1 MSEFRRR
8 LLLKN
13 ANKGSIKL
21 PTYDEATYP
30 YTALLKGTFASEI
43 TDSTGIASGYSFVV
57 CNKNH
62 TSLSK
67 ISGIYIWKGGGVAS
81 RAITYVSSDGVTWQQ
96 YGDITTQT
104 AKTYLTAI
112 EETIYDN
119 ILSA

>member
-13 ANKGSIKL
+13 ADKGGIKL
-21 PTYDEATYP
+21 PTYDESTYP
-30 YTALLKGTFASEI
+30 YTALLKGTFASEV
-43 TDSTGIASGYSFVV
+43 TDSTEITSGYSFVV
-57 CNKNH
+57 CNKQH

-67 ISGIYIWKGGGVAS
+67 ISGIYTWKGGGTAS
-81 RAITYVSSDGVTWQQ
+81 RAIVYVSSDGVTWQQ
-96 YGDITTQT
+96 YGDINIQT
-104 AKTYLTAI
+104 AKTYLTTI